1 LFYSQNQFMEASTP
15 ETEIVDLEAVR
26 KVLAATLAAHPP
38 KEDGY
43 RLSADSST
51 MAEIYATMIFEK
63 LQVQVMF
70 VNQMTPKQLETL
82 RRWQAANGTT

>member
-1 LFYSQNQFMEASTP
+1 MEASIP
-15 ETEIVDLEAVR
+15 DSETVDLEAVR

-51 MAEIYATMIFEK
+51 MAEIYATMVFEK
-63 LQVQVMF
+63 NPVML
-70 VNQMTPKQLETL
+70 VNQMTSKQLETL
-82 RRWQAANGTT
+82 RRWQASN

>member
-1 LFYSQNQFMEASTP
+1 MESSIP
-15 ETEIVDLEAVR
+15 DSETVDLEAVR

-51 MAEIYATMIFEK
+51 MAEIYATMVFEK
-63 LQVQVMF
+63 NPVMS
-70 VNQMTPKQLETL
+70 VNQMTSKQLETL
-82 RRWQAANGTT
+82 RRWQASN

>member
-1 LFYSQNQFMEASTP
+1 MEASIP
-15 ETEIVDLEAVR
+15 DSETVDLEAVR

-51 MAEIYATMIFEK
+51 MAEIYATMVFEK
-63 LQVQVMF
+63 NPVMF
-70 VNQMTPKQLETL
+70 VNQMTSKQLETL
-82 RRWQAANGTT
+82 RRWQASN

>member
-1 LFYSQNQFMEASTP
+1 MEASTP
-15 ETEIVDLEAVR
+15 GTEIVDLEAVR

-63 LQVQVMF
+63 LQVIF